1 MIRFPFALALICLSN
16 TLSGS
21 AFGGDDAH
29 ALLSR
34 LERKY
39 DAMRDATLSF
49 RQDVRYGVTKAEQS
63 FQGKLLIK
71 KKNRY
76 RIELEDQTI
85 VTNGRVVWSY
95 TKSNQQVIVDNY
107 KDDPR
112 SFTPDKVL
120 VNLPDRYTATVL
132 GKDRLQNRPVVV
144 LKLIPKDRKS
154 RFSWMKLWVDEN
166 EELMRQVQILDMSEN
181 LTTYVIDTLRVNSGL
196 ADSQFEYQAPPG
208 VEVIDLR

>member
-1 MIRFPFALALICLSN
+1 MCLSIPHA
-16 TLSGS
+16 GS
-21 AFGGDDAH
+21 AFGGDDAQ

-39 DAMRDATLSF
+39 DGMRDATLTF

-112 SFTPDKVL
+112 AYTPDKVL

-132 GKDRLQNRPVVV
+132 GKDRLQNRSVTV
-144 LKLIPKDRKS
+144 LKLIPKERKS
-154 RFSWMKLWVDEN
+154 NFSWMKLWVDESD
-166 EELMRQVQILDMSEN
+166 ELMRQVQILDMSEN
-181 LTTYVIDTLRVNSGL
+181 LTTYVIDTLRINSGL
-196 ADSQFEYQAPPG
+196 ADSQFEYQPPPG